1 MKFSEYKYER
11 PNIDSLVN
19 KANTIIESINKEQNV
34 ERLIALITEYKKME
48 SSYATN
54 LEIAN
59 IRNSINTKDSFYD
72 AEIEYLSEEG
82 PKFTNASVKF
92 QKALVEHP
100 LRRELEKHYGTY
112 WFKKMEMGLLTFKEE
127 IMEDLVKEA
136 KLSQEYSKLIASAEI
151 EFEGKTYN
159 LSQMSKFTQNKDRE
173 IRKAAA
179 IAVDSWFGKNASR
192 FDEIYD
198 NLVHVRDLMAR
209 KLGYKNY
216 VELGYKNM
224 LRTDYDAKD
233 VKGYRDQILK
243 EIVPVANELRHKQM
257 ERIGIKNPEMFDYS
271 LEFTDGNPTPHGTK
285 DELVNKALRMYSEM
299 SPETKEFFTFML
311 EHELMDLETKP
322 GKMSGGYCTYIE
334 GYKSPFI
341 FSNFNQTRGD
351 VDVLTH
357 EAGHA
362 FECYMASKALD
373 NSDLIWPTYE
383 ACEIHSMS
391 MEFFAYPW
399 INLFFEED
407 TQKYKH
413 SHISGALTFIP
424 YGACVDEFQHYV
436 YENPNVSPLD
446 RKKKWRELERKYL
459 PYRKYTYEKCME
471 EGSYWYR
478 QGHIFASPFYY
489 IDYTLAQVCAL
500 EFFLESQKDYK
511 KAWEKYI
518 KLCKLGGSESFL
530 TLLKKVDLANP
541 FVDGTIHEVIKELLP
556 ILDNVMR

>member
-11 PNIDSLVN
+11 PNIDLLVSKGN
-19 KANTIIESINKEQNV
+19 ELVESIVNTQNAD
-34 ERLIALITEYKKME
+34 ALIKLVDEYQAMA
-48 SSYATN
+48 SNYATN
-54 LEIAN
+54 AELAT

-72 AEIEYLSEEG
+72 KEVEYLSEEG
-82 PKFTNASVKF
+82 PKFTNLNVKF

-100 LRRELEKHYGTY
+100 ERKALEKHFGSY
-112 WFKKMEMGLLTFKEE
+112 WFKKMEMGLLTFNEA
-127 IMEDLVKEA
+127 IMDDLVEEA
-136 KLSQEYSKLIASAEI
+136 KLSQEYSKLIAGAEI
-151 EFEGKTYN
+151 EFDGKTHN
-159 LSQMSKFTQNKDRE
+159 LSQMSKYTQNVDRE

-179 IAVDSWFGKNASR
+179 IKVDEWFGANASK

-198 NLVHVRDLMAR
+198 KLVHVRDRMAH
-209 KLGYKNY
+209 KLGYENF

-233 VKGYRDQILK
+233 VKGYREQILK
-243 EIVPVANELRHKQM
+243 EIVPVANELRRKQM
-257 ERIGIKNPEMFDYS
+257 ERIGVKDPEMFDYA
-271 LEFTDGNPTPHGTK
+271 LEFLDGNPTPHGNK
-285 DELVNKALRMYSEM
+285 DELVQKALRMYSEM

-311 EHELMDLETKP
+311 DHELMDLETKP
-322 GKMSGGYCTYIE
+322 GKMGGGYCTYIE

-341 FSNFNQTRGD
+341 FSNFNHTRGD

-362 FECYMASKALD
+362 FECYMASKGLN

-407 TQKYKH
+407 TKKYMH

-436 YENPNVSPLD
+436 YENPNVSPKD
-446 RKKKWRELERKYL
+446 RKIKWRELEHKYL
-459 PYRKYTYEKCME
+459 PYRKYTYEHCME

-500 EFFLESQKDYK
+500 EFFLESHKDYK
-511 KAWEKYI
+511 KAWERYI

-530 TLLKKVDLANP
+530 KLLEIVGLENP
-541 FVDGTIHEVIKELLP
+541 FKDGTISKVIKELLP
-556 ILDNVMR
+556 ILNDVMR